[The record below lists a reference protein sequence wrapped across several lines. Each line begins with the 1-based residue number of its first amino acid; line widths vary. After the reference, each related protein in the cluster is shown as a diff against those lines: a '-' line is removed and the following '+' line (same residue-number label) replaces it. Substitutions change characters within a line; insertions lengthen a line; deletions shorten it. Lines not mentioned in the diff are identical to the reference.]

1 MKALLFVVVLF
12 LVGIAGLGFYRNW
25 FNISTSSTDQKPSA
39 TFTVDKDKIHADE
52 QAAKDE
58 VHGLAKK

>member
-58 VHGLAKK
+58 VH